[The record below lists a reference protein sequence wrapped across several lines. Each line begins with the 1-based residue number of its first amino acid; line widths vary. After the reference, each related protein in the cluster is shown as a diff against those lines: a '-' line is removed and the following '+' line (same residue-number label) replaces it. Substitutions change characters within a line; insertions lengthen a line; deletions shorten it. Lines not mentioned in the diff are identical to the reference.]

1 MRDGLQNRPSTT
13 LVLLV
18 VCAVLHFEGAAAAA
32 APEPTEPTEP
42 TETPGLAVA
51 PIIEREWAGTG
62 VRLEEVLQYARD
74 NAPTIVRTEAR
85 VSLGTARLEG
95 AKPLLPENPTVSTGL
110 GSRFNPQGTSFEA
123 QFQVWQP
130 FEIAGERR
138 QRMAAGRAAER
149 ARRAEVDEVWWETE
163 VEIRAAFA
171 HAVVARE
178 AAEAQ
183 ASAVAFAERI
193 MAALELKVST
203 GDLAPLTLRIAETD
217 VADARQ
223 QLLQLE
229 LEYRNA
235 CVRLATVAGWPSAR
249 LIEPVGELPRVTDIS
264 RTDLASLVEQ
274 HPAVLS
280 AEADIDAAESRL
292 DAADRD
298 AWPHPALGAYVA
310 HEQEPGVAF
319 ASNVGLLTLSI
330 PLPVWRRNQ
339 EERAVARAE
348 VTVSKADA
356 STLKYEIAQE
366 IGARLNA
373 IRTAANRVAT
383 YSEEM
388 LPRFSENLRMLERAF
403 ELGEI
408 DLLQVFVAQQ
418 RFVTQQRRALEIYA
432 AYVEAVRTFE
442 LVAGRPLRPPS
453 GSR

>member
-1 MRDGLQNRPSTT
+1 MSEVHERRRPTPVVIACGLLLWASPASAASGPSAEP
-13 LVLLV
+13 V
-18 VCAVLHFEGAAAAA
+18 VPDEGPDVTELTAV
-32 APEPTEPTEP
+32 PP
-42 TETPGLAVA
+42 
-51 PIIEREWAGTG
+51 IERDWSGTG
-62 VRLEEVLQYARD
+62 VSLDEVLKYARD
-74 NAPTIVRTEAR
+74 NAPNIVREEAR
-85 VSLGTARLEG
+85 VSLGTARIEG

-110 GSRFNPQGTSFEA
+110 GGRFNPVGVSFEA
-123 QFQVWQP
+123 QFQLWQP

-138 QRMAAGRAAER
+138 QRLAAGRAAER
-149 ARRAEVDEVWWETE
+149 ARRAEVEEVWWRTE
-163 VEIRAAFA
+163 VDIRAAFA

-183 ASAVAFAERI
+183 AAAVAFSERV
-193 MAALELKVST
+193 MVALELKVST

-235 CVRLATVAGWPSAR
+235 CVRLATLAGWPEGRA
-249 LIEPVGELPRVTDIS
+249 IEPVGELPKATSVPDVALT
-264 RTDLASLVEQ
+264 SLVDE
-274 HPAVLS
+274 HPAVVS

-292 DAADRD
+292 GAADRD
-298 AWPHPALGAYVA
+298 AWPHPALGAYMA

-319 ASNVGLLTLSI
+319 ASNVGLVTLSI

-339 EERAVARAE
+339 EERAIARADL
-348 VTVSKADA
+348 TVSKADA
-356 STLKYEIAQE
+356 SMLKYEIAQQMQ
-366 IGARLNA
+366 ARMNA
-373 IRTAANRVAT
+373 VRTAARRVAT

-418 RFVTQQRRALEIYA
+418 RFVTQQQRALEIYA
-432 AYVEAVRTFE
+432 AYVEAVRAFE
-442 LVAGRPLRPPS
+442 LVAGRSLR
-453 GSR
+453 

>member
-1 MRDGLQNRPSTT
+1 MRDGLQSPSTTT

-18 VCAVLHFEGAAAAA
+18 VCAVLHSEGSASAAAGIS
-32 APEPTEPTEP
+32 PEPTEPS
-42 TETPGLAVA
+42 GLAVA

-74 NAPTIVRTEAR
+74 HAPTIVRTQAR

-138 QRMAAGRAAER
+138 QRLAAGRAAER

-183 ASAVAFAERI
+183 ASAVAFAERV
-193 MAALELKVST
+193 MTALELKVTT

-235 CVRLATVAGWPSAR
+235 CVRLATIAGWPSAR
-249 LIEPVGELPRVTDIS
+249 LIEPVGELPKVIDVG
-264 RTDLASLVEQ
+264 RTDLVSLVEQ

-339 EERAVARAE
+339 EERAEARAE
-348 VTVSKADA
+348 VTVFKADA
-356 STLKYEIAQE
+356 STLKYEIAQQMD
-366 IGARLNA
+366 ARLNA
-373 IRTAANRVAT
+373 VRTAARRVAT

-442 LVAGRPLRPPS
+442 LVAGRPLRQPS

>member
-1 MRDGLQNRPSTT
+1 MTMRDGLRT
-13 LVLLV
+13 LSPMRLGLAF
-18 VCAVLHFEGAAAAA
+18 VCAALHSAGSASA
-32 APEPTEPTEP
+32 APGVPTEPTGP
-42 TETPGLAVA
+42 TGLSVA
-51 PIIEREWAGTG
+51 PVIEREWAGTG
-62 VRLEEVLQYARD
+62 VRLEEVLQHARD

-85 VSLGTARLEG
+85 VSLGTARIEG

-123 QFQVWQP
+123 QFQFWQP

-138 QRMAAGRAAER
+138 QRLAAGRAAER

-183 ASAVAFAERI
+183 ASAVAFAERV
-193 MAALELKVST
+193 MTALELKVT
-203 GDLAPLTLRIAETD
+203 AGDLAPLTLRIAETD

-235 CVRLATVAGWPSAR
+235 CVRLATISGWPSAR
-249 LIEPVGELPRVTDIS
+249 LIEPVGELPRVTEVSAI
-264 RTDLASLVEQ
+264 DLASLVEK
-274 HPAVLS
+274 HPAVVS

-310 HEQEPGVAF
+310 HEQEPGVQF
-319 ASNVGLLTLSI
+319 ASNVALLTLSI

-339 EERAVARAE
+339 EARAE
-348 VTVSKADA
+348 AHAELTVSKADA
-356 STLKYEIAQE
+356 STLKYEIAQQLE
-366 IGARLNA
+366 ARMNSV
-373 IRTAANRVAT
+373 RTAARRVAT

-432 AYVEAVRTFE
+432 AYVEAVRALE
-442 LVAGRPLRPPS
+442 LIAGRPLRPA
-453 GSR
+453 GGR